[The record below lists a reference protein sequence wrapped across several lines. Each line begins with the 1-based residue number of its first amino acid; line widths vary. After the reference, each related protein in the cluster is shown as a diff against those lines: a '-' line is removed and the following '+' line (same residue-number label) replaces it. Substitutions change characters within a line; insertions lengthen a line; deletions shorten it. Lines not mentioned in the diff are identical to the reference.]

1 MNPPNRLCG
10 DILGPRQPPLS
21 SLRRKPLHG
30 GSPECQAPMA
40 AGTGRVLPPGPWG
53 HGDIQIPVARRDGP
67 VLPGPHSAVP
77 GGWQGH
83 ESVLQPV
90 PQFPLFA
97 AGREPLGDT
106 SGAGPPEPA
115 KGQLPPPA
123 LLSLSPQHHPECSG
137 ETLWGAGGL
146 RVLTKR
152 EGNKNRRHISAEKLS
167 FFRTGLTA
175 EGGTG
180 LLQPQSLA

>member
-1 MNPPNRLCG
+1 
-10 DILGPRQPPLS
+10 
-21 SLRRKPLHG
+21 
-30 GSPECQAPMA
+30 MA

-53 HGDIQIPVARRDGP
+53 HGDTR
-67 VLPGPHSAVP
+67 SW
-77 GGWQGH
+77 WQGAMAPCCLGLIQQCLVAGRAT
-83 ESVLQPV
+83 SQCRSPCLSFPYLQR
-90 PQFPLFA
+90 
-97 AGREPLGDT
+97 GREPLGDT
-106 SGAGPPEPA
+106 SGAGTPEPA

>member
-1 MNPPNRLCG
+1 MGAAPSARPPWQQAQAACCHQGPG
-10 DILGPRQPPLS
+10 DMGTSRS
-21 SLRRKPLHG
+21 HG
-30 GSPECQAPMA
+30 
-40 AGTGRVLPPGPWG
+40 
-53 HGDIQIPVARRDGP
+53 ARHDGP
-67 VLPGPHSAVP
+67 VLPWPHSAAP

-83 ESVLQPV
+83 ESVPQPV

-106 SGAGPPEPA
+106 SGTGTPEPA

-152 EGNKNRRHISAEKLS
+152 EGSKNCRHISAEKLS
-167 FFRTGLTA
+167 FLRTALTA